1 MPLRLKLLLIFA
13 VALVFPVAGWRFVV
27 EMEATLRQG
36 QEAALLASAR
46 AVAQAYVSLRPDLPP
61 RLAEGEP
68 FYVRPLAAAPEIDG
82 YDDDWAGLNLDRQTL
97 GSAGAPTPGSALAL
111 GRHGQNLYLW
121 LEVTDRSPVRFE
133 PGQPASEYADHV
145 LLHLRDAQGRRSY
158 RLQSGGDGPVQVTP
172 LVGPD
177 GRQPT
182 QGIVAWWRQDAQGYR
197 IEARLPELQGG
208 AALGLDVHDFAL
220 AGSPQSLR
228 RHGSGGA
235 AQPGQPRP
243 LLAAAYDDAVL
254 ASLLPAQTRARL
266 IGPGGHVLGRGGSL
280 QENSD
285 SELDFDRWLRS
296 MVYRWLLAPELAPA
310 GGMEADLRVLR
321 TPLARRVLAGEEAVS
336 WRPAGSLASVVLT
349 AAVPLPDGR
358 AAVVLERSVDALL
371 IWTNRGLGGLLLG
384 GLLGI
389 VVAALILFGYA
400 SYLSLRI
407 RFLRNAAENALTPEG
422 RLREGFPRSR
432 ATDEIGDLSRSFAR
446 LLDQVHAYTG
456 YLRSLA
462 GKLSHE
468 LATPLAVVR
477 SSLENLEQEPLSDSA
492 RVYAE
497 RARGGAERLRSI
509 LRAMSEAGR
518 IERAVDMAEAEDFDL
533 AALVRNAGEG
543 YRDLCGSRRLE
554 LRLPD
559 RPLPFRGAPELLHQ
573 ALDKLVDNA
582 LGFTPEDGWI
592 EIGCLPTSQG
602 AQLWVANQGPPL
614 PEAMHDRLFESLV
627 SLRQGGEAPHLGL
640 GLYIVRLVTELH
652 RGEASAQNRPGG
664 DGVIFSLQLQ
674 PLQGE
679 RGQGERGRQ
688 LRG

>member
-36 QEAALLASAR
+36 QEEALLASAR
-46 AVAQAYVSLRPDLPP
+46 AVAQAYVTLQPQLQATLRGP
-61 RLAEGEP
+61 EP
-68 FYVRPLAAAPEIDG
+68 FYVRPLAAPLLIDG
-82 YDDDWAGLNLDRQTL
+82 YGDDWAGLNADPQ
-97 GSAGAPTPGSALAL
+97 ALA
-111 GRHGQNLYLW
+111 RHSNADVSRLALARGGQNLYLW
-121 LEVTDRSPVRFE
+121 LEVADDSPVRAE
-133 PGQPASEYADHV
+133 PGRPDSDHADHLV
-145 LLHLRDAQGRRSY
+145 LHLSDRHGPRSY
-158 RLQSGGDGPVQVTP
+158 RLQSGGDGPVQVQP
-172 LVGPD
+172 LVGAD
-177 GRQPT
+177 GRRPT
-182 QGIVAWWRQDAQGYR
+182 QGVVAWWRQDSSGYR
-197 IEARLPELQGG
+197 IEARLPEPQGE
-208 AALGLDVHDFAL
+208 AALGLEIHDYAL

-228 RHGSGGA
+228 RSGSGGPTV
-235 AQPGQPRP
+235 PGQLRP
-243 LLAAAYDDAVL
+243 LLAAGYDDAVL

-266 IGPGGHVLGRGGSL
+266 VGPGAHVLGRAGTL
-280 QENSD
+280 LETANP
-285 SELDFDRWLRS
+285 ELDFDRWLRS
-296 MVYRWLLAPELAPA
+296 MVYRWLLAPELGSAA
-310 GGMEADLRVLR
+310 GMEAERRVLR
-321 TPLARRVLAGEEAVS
+321 TAVVKEALDEGEQVS

-349 AAVPLPDGR
+349 AAVPLPEGR
-358 AAVVLERSVDALL
+358 AVLVLERSVDALL

-389 VVAALILFGYA
+389 GLAALILFGYA

-422 RLREGFPRSR
+422 RLREGFPVSR
-432 ATDEIGDLSRSFAR
+432 AADEIGDLSRSFGR

-477 SSLENLEQEPLSDSA
+477 SSLENLEQEQLPDGA

-533 AALVRNAGEG
+533 AALVRNAAEG
-543 YRDLCGSRRLE
+543 YRDLCGSRTLE
-554 LRLPD
+554 LRVPD

-582 LGFTPEDGWI
+582 LGFTPDGGWI
-592 EIGCLPTSQG
+592 EIGCLPTSHG

-614 PEAMHDRLFESLV
+614 PDEMHDRLFESLV
-627 SLRQGGEAPHLGL
+627 SLRQGGEVPHLGL

-652 RGEASAQNRPGG
+652 RGEASARNRPGG

-674 PLQGE
+674 PLSG
-679 RGQGERGRQ
+679 
-688 LRG
+688 